1 MEKYTNWRDKGTGI
15 APFIPPPVSNPGFGT
30 LLLQTLLFAFK
41 FIILIPLIISY
52 EVSHSKSVLSWILGF
67 LFGWKLDV
75 TIQGVKRR
83 DLGNVR
89 HYPQRGRLYLCN
101 STSALDALVLD
112 MIAQGPSCFLV
123 PQDHI
128 IFKMNKNQYFKFAQS
143 GSLDASKFGREVGN
157 IRQLKNTVNFMSA
170 EGTCSNGKSV
180 LPFALNETELLEFLQ
195 LPETDRSATLQ
206 SIQLKINGSL
216 VTPLRF
222 NKFKYLV
229 TMITRGV
236 HFKIKLNEPQKL
248 VPLEGVRASLNDNN
262 KFKLVSKTLNLD
274 SKRRFVQE
282 YSSKSS
288 YRR

>member
-1 MEKYTNWRDKGTGI
+1 MEKYTSWRDKGTGI
-15 APFIPPPVSNPGFGT
+15 APFLPPPVSNPGFGT
-30 LLLQTLLFAFK
+30 LLLQTLLFAVK
-41 FIILIPLIISY
+41 LVILLPLLITY
-52 EVSHSKSVLSWILGF
+52 GVSNSKSVLGWILGF

-75 TIQGVKRR
+75 TVQGVKRR
-83 DLGNVR
+83 DLGNLR
-89 HYPQRGRLYLCN
+89 NYPQKGKLYLCN
-101 STSALDALVLD
+101 STSALDALALD
-112 MIAQGPSCFLV
+112 MISQGPSCFLV
-123 PQDHI
+123 PQDHT
-128 IFKMNKNQYFKFAQS
+128 IFKMNKNQYFEFAQT
-143 GSLDASKFGREVGN
+143 GSLDASRFGHEVGN
-157 IRQLKNTVNFMSA
+157 IRQLKNTVNFMFL

-216 VTPLRF
+216 VTPLKV

-229 TMITRGV
+229 TMYTRGV

-248 VPLEGVRASLNDNN
+248 VPLEGLRASLNDNN
-262 KFKLVSKTLNLD
+262 KFKLVSRTLNVE